1 MARVMDGAT
10 KRIAPGRGA
19 DWRIQIGKAAVLI
32 LAGAWLLAEGHRA
45 ESTLGLAAGTALL
58 IDGTRRVLGS
68 RDLTGRSRDLTLV
81 RGGVGVATGGLVVAL
96 SILQQVTI
104 VGIRIGIGVG
114 GLAYGLLGLALVAPV
129 FRGRQWAA
137 MVPDVVVVVLSI
149 LLLYRVATADSIR
162 GLLAV
167 TAWLLIGSGIAIGLV
182 GITRRRRVSMTV
194 DPSAGSVPPV
204 LTQSESVADAADPR
218 PFAPVL
224 PAANGVDQRGG
235 APRAGRRLAIVSV
248 GAAFI
253 AAGLYIVT
261 VGTPAG
267 QLVGELILGG
277 RPASAET
284 VIGAER
290 VLAALSRLSLVMGT
304 LVVAVIALVQR
315 RPRLALAAAVAIVGA
330 NITTQLLKEIV
341 LDRTDLLG
349 GLFYPLPN
357 SFPSGHATA
366 AASVAVGLL
375 LVVPPLLRAPSVIV
389 SGIVVAIV
397 GTSTL
402 VAGWHRMAD
411 AVGGVFVATA
421 WGAGLGALLASRR
434 GVEPVGRRTAAFGRL
449 SSTIPMVIGGTSLV
463 LGGLGYLILAADP
476 LEVLLFLAE
485 RGGSPALFVVGLLI
499 TIGASL
505 ATLGT
510 LGFVLRDIRLDPRA
524 R

>member
-10 KRIAPGRGA
+10 KRIVPRREA
-19 DWRIQIGKAAVLI
+19 DWRVLIGKGAVLV
-32 LAGAWLLAEGHRA
+32 LAGVYLLADGHRA
-45 ESTLGLAAGTALL
+45 EFTLGLVAGTALL
-58 IDGTRRVLGS
+58 IDGIRRVLGS

-81 RGGVGVATGGLVVAL
+81 RGVVGVATGGLVVAL
-96 SILQQVTI
+96 SILQQMTV

-114 GLAYGLLGLALVAPV
+114 GLAYGLLGLALAAAAI
-129 FRGRQWAA
+129 RGRQWAA
-137 MVPDVVVVVLSI
+137 LVLDVLVVVLSI

-167 TAWLLIGSGIAIGLV
+167 TAWLVIGSGIAIGLV
-182 GITRRRRVSMTV
+182 GVMRRRRVSMTG
-194 DPSAGSVPPV
+194 DPTAGSVPPV

-224 PAANGVDQRGG
+224 PAANEVDQRDG
-235 APRAGRRLAIVSV
+235 ARRAGRRLALVSV
-248 GAAFI
+248 GAAVI
-253 AAGLYIVT
+253 AGGLYIVT

-277 RPASAET
+277 RPASPET
-284 VIGAER
+284 VIGAEQ
-290 VLAALSRLSLVMGT
+290 VLAALSRVSLVMGT
-304 LVVAVIALVQR
+304 MVVVVIALVQR
-315 RPRLALAAAVAIVGA
+315 RPWLALAAAAAIVGA

-421 WGAGLGALLASRR
+421 WGAGLGAVLASRR
-434 GVEPVGRRTAAFGRL
+434 GVEPVGRRAAALGRL
-449 SSTIPMVIGGTSLV
+449 SSTIPMVIGGTSLA
-463 LGGLGYLILAADP
+463 LGGLAYVLLAADP

-485 RGGSPALFVVGLLI
+485 RGGSPALFVVGVLI

-505 ATLGT
+505 ASLGT

-524 R
+524 